1 MFRRKVEKN
10 TEMLDLTKLLG
21 DSIRNKSYI
30 SLSDDN
36 KDLENIIN
44 SLLECYYDN
53 NALIGTN
60 NIVEKIINLD
70 AIGSMITTS
79 NSQSDIIQSMVA
91 SSEELASTADS
102 VSESIQELSSISNDT
117 KDKALESTEE
127 VDGIVEFI
135 GDSFTGV
142 QKIKEELNV
151 VESMVK
157 DIKGVTDIIKQIA
170 DQTNLLALNASIEAA
185 RSGEHGR
192 GFAVVANEIKG
203 LAEYSNASI
212 KTIYENI
219 EKLSMNTIETVKC
232 TEIVVSKLMNGRE
245 KLNLIPSNLHNIVE
259 LIESIDEKVLHIA
272 SVSEEQTATTA
283 VLANELSEMA
293 KKELDLEKMCH
304 SVGEEI
310 YEISKYAN
318 NFRHKLMENKELPL
332 NVLLD
337 MYKVDHLM
345 WTWKVYNMILGLDSV
360 DEDIA
365 RNHTN
370 CRLGEW
376 YYSNNDNKFKDNK
389 YFNDLE
395 PLHIQLHNEAG
406 EGIKAFKEGNVKLC
420 YGHLEKMKKISKDVI
435 KVIDKI
441 SI

>member
-1 MFRRKVEKN
+1 MFRRKVEEN
-10 TEMLDLTKLLG
+10 NDMLDLTKLLG

-30 SLSDDN
+30 SLKDNN
-36 KDLENIIN
+36 KDLENMIN
-44 SLLECYYDN
+44 SLLKCYYDN
-53 NALIGTN
+53 SAIIGAN
-60 NIVEKIINLD
+60 SIVEKIINLD

-102 VSESIQELSSISNDT
+102 VSESIQELSNNSNDT
-117 KDKALESTEE
+117 KDKALESAKE

-135 GDSFTGV
+135 GDSFKGIK
-142 QKIKEELNV
+142 KIKEELNIV
-151 VESMVK
+151 GSMVK

-185 RSGEHGR
+185 RAGDQGR
-192 GFAVVANEIKG
+192 GFSVVANEIKA
-203 LAEYSNASI
+203 LAEYSNESI

-219 EKLSMNTIETVKC
+219 EALTTNTTEAVKC
-232 TEIVVSKLMNGRE
+232 TDIVVSKLMNGGE

-259 LIESIDEKVLHIA
+259 LIESIDEKVSHIA
-272 SVSEEQTATTA
+272 SISEEQTATTT

-293 KKELDLEKMCH
+293 KKELNLEKMCH
-304 SVGEEI
+304 NVGEEI
-310 YEISKYAN
+310 YEISKYSDD
-318 NFRHKLMENKELPL
+318 FRHKLMEDKELPL
-332 NVLLD
+332 KVLLD

-360 DEDIA
+360 DEKIA
-365 RNHTN
+365 RNYTN

-376 YYSNNDNKFKDNK
+376 YYSNSDEFKDNK
-389 YFNDLE
+389 YFNNLE
-395 PLHIQLHNEAG
+395 PLHIKLHNEAG
-406 EGIKAFKEGNVKLC
+406 EGVKAFREGNIKLC
-420 YGHLEKMKKISKDVI
+420 YEHLREMKNISNDVV
-435 KVIDKI
+435 KAIDKI

>member
-10 TEMLDLTKLLG
+10 TDMLDLTKLLG

-30 SLSDDN
+30 SLSNDN
-36 KDLENIIN
+36 KDLENMIN

-53 NALIGTN
+53 NALMGTN

-70 AIGSMITTS
+70 AIGSMITAS

-102 VSESIQELSSISNDT
+102 VSESIQELSNDSNDT
-117 KDKALESTEE
+117 KAKALESVEE
-127 VDGIVEFI
+127 VDGIVKFI
-135 GDSFTGV
+135 GDSFKGV
-142 QKIKEELNV
+142 QKIKEELNIV
-151 VESMVK
+151 GSMVK

-185 RSGEHGR
+185 RAGDHGK

-203 LAEYSNASI
+203 LAEYSNESI
-212 KTIYENI
+212 KTIYESI
-219 EKLSMNTIETVKC
+219 EALSMNTTEAVKC
-232 TEIVVSKLMNGRE
+232 TDIVVNKLMNGRE

-259 LIESIDEKVLHIA
+259 LIESIDEKVSHIA
-272 SVSEEQTATTA
+272 SISEEQTATTT

-293 KKELDLEKMCH
+293 KKELDLEKMCY

-310 YEISKYAN
+310 YRISKYADE
-318 NFRHKLMENKELPL
+318 FRRKLMGDNELPL
-332 NVLLD
+332 KVLLD

-345 WTWKVYNMILGLDSV
+345 WTWKVYNMILGLDSI
-360 DEDIA
+360 DEEVA
-365 RNHTN
+365 RNYNN

-376 YYSNNDNKFKDNK
+376 YYSNNDKFKNNK
-389 YFNDLE
+389 HFNDLE
-395 PLHIQLHNEAG
+395 PLHIKLHNEAG
-406 EGIKAFKEGNVKLC
+406 EGVKAFKEGNIKLC
-420 YGHLEKMKKISKDVI
+420 YEHLKEMKRISKDVV